1 MNSPDYNHNAPG
13 FFELRVIPPRGDEP
27 GGEGDNGVM
36 KFLFTTLLLLLFLL
50 LAGAVGAV
58 MLMLEDS
65 PTITGDG
72 LLAADLREARVF
84 MENAD
89 PRRLAAGELSEF
101 TINEQDM
108 ELLLNYLLD
117 SLQDRRSAIHG
128 GRSAV
133 YLNEGS
139 AELLLSARLPDNP
152 FGSYL
157 NLSVALSKAGEVLIL
172 DGLQIGGLPVPGWI
186 ANPLIQRVHTE
197 LLERSP
203 EYAAAISAID
213 SFTLDENRLNIVYQ
227 WQPELFEQ
235 LSSRGRELLLTETDR
250 ERLVAHSQHLTELLA
265 DSALSARVALV
276 DVLGPMFVFAR
287 DRQGDPVEENRATL
301 LVLSLY
307 ASETNTAQLLGIA
320 TDKPEPAYRQLLL
333 TNRRDF
339 ARHFLISAGLAVS
352 AGTGVAQSL
361 GLLKEVDDAEEGGS
375 GFSFTDIGADRTGIR
390 FAELAVASPDQAR
403 ALQTRLA
410 EPFTETLF
418 MADFRDLPEFLS
430 AEAFREAYGGVGEP
444 AYEAVLQDIEARIA
458 GMPLFLP

>member
-1 MNSPDYNHNAPG
+1 
-13 FFELRVIPPRGDEP
+13 
-27 GGEGDNGVM
+27 M
-36 KFLFTTLLLLLFLL
+36 KLLFNILLLMLFLL
-50 LAGAVGAV
+50 LAGVMGAV
-58 MLMLEDS
+58 MLMVEDS
-65 PTITGDG
+65 PTIPGDS

-101 TINEQDM
+101 TINERDL

-117 SLQDRRSAIHG
+117 YIHD

-133 YLNEGS
+133 NLNEGS
-139 AELLLSARLPDNP
+139 AELRLSARLPDNP

-157 NLSVALSKAGEVLIL
+157 NLDIELKQAGDVLVL
-172 DGLQIGGLPVPGWI
+172 DGLQIGGLSAPGWL
-186 ANPLIQRVHTE
+186 ANPLMQRAHTE
-197 LLERSP
+197 LLTRSP
-203 EYAAAISAID
+203 EYSASIAAID
-213 SFTLDENRLNIVYQ
+213 SFTLNEDRLNIVYQ
-227 WQPELFEQ
+227 WQPELLEQ
-235 LSSRGRELLLTETDR
+235 LSSRGRELLLSEADR
-250 ERLVAHSQHLTELLA
+250 ERLVAHAQHLTELMA
-265 DSALSARVALV
+265 DPALPPRLALV
-276 DVLGPMFVFAR
+276 DVLAPMFVFAR
-287 DRQGDPVEENRATL
+287 DRQGDPVEENRAAL

-307 ASETNTAQLLGIA
+307 ASETSTTQLLGIA
-320 TDKPEPAYRQLLL
+320 VDEAEPAYRQLLL

-361 GLLKEVDDAEEGGS
+361 GLLKEVDDAEDGGS

-390 FAELAVASPDQAR
+390 FAELAVAGPDQAL

-410 EPFTETLF
+410 EPLDETLF

-444 AYEAVLQDIEARIA
+444 AYDAVLQDIEARIA